1 MRFRMTDVSVKLC
14 AVQLMVGEGEC
25 QSVLPDSF
33 LTSAKKGNTFR
44 QQFFLWANFS
54 PQMLLEHMERSS
66 NVVHM
71 LAGDWNSRNGKDGGE
86 GA

>member
-1 MRFRMTDVSVKLC
+1 MSVSI
-14 AVQLMVGEGEC
+14 ARY
-25 QSVLPDSF
+25 SF
-33 LTSAKKGNTFR
+33 LTSAKRATHFASS
-44 QQFFLWANFS
+44 FFLWANFR

-86 GA
+86 GALNLVAVGHTLDLNSMCC